1 MTERAKKEQTKKRIE
16 TAALALFQ
24 EKGYSRT
31 TVQEITNAAK
41 VAKGTFFNYFPTK
54 DSIMQSL
61 ATERLHSVIPY
72 VRQPH
77 LRNRPLSVRLRSYLQ
92 YILDDYDQYPALTIE
107 MWNHVLKEE
116 SLLFSHWEELLQTA
130 KAQGEIALSVPID
143 TWSHIIHS
151 LISHG
156 IHTFA
161 TEPSKKRLL
170 ANVMTLVEAS
180 LDAIIEK
187 RSHSFMKK
195 LLILGGGYGGM
206 RVLQR
211 LLPNELPEDVEV
223 TLVDRLPYHCLKTEY
238 YALAAGTAADHHL
251 RVEFPEDPRLNVK
264 YGTITNIN
272 LSDKTVELDH
282 EEELSYDTLIIG
294 LGCEDK
300 YHNVPGAQEY
310 THSIQ
315 TMGATRKT
323 YETLNNVRPNGVVSI
338 VGAGLSGVELAS
350 ELRESRPDLTIK
362 LFDRGEIILSMFP
375 RKLSTYVQN
384 WFIDHGV
391 DVINKSNIT
400 KVEEDALYNHDE
412 RIACD
417 AIIWTAGVQP
427 VEVVRNLD
435 VEKDN
440 QGRIKLTPQHFL
452 PSDEN
457 VFVVGD
463 CASLPHAPSAQLA
476 EGQAEQIVTIL
487 KKQWKGEPLPEE
499 LPKIKLKGV
508 LGSLG
513 KKHGFGL
520 MGERTLLGRVP
531 RVLKS
536 GVLWM
541 YKYHSG
547 S

>member
-1 MTERAKKEQTKKRIE
+1 MNERAKKVKTRERIE
-16 TAALALFQ
+16 QSALALFR
-24 EKGYSRT
+24 EKGFSRT
-31 TVQEITNAAK
+31 TVQEITKAAK
-41 VAKGTFFNYFPTK
+41 VAKGTFFNHFPTK

-61 ATERLHSVIPY
+61 ARDLLEEVMPY
-72 VRQPH
+72 VQQPH
-77 LRNRPLSVRLRSYLQ
+77 LINRPLSIRIRSYLQ
-92 YILDDYDQYPALTIE
+92 FILTDFDQYPALTIE
-107 MWNHVLKEE
+107 MWNHVLKEQ
-116 SLLFSHWEELLQTA
+116 SLLFTHWHELLQDAQTKGEVHSTA
-130 KAQGEIALSVPID
+130 SVY
-143 TWSHIIHS
+143 TWTHIIHS

-156 IHTFA
+156 IQTFA
-161 TEPSKKRLL
+161 TEPTKARLL
-170 ANVMTLVEAS
+170 DKVMTLVDTS
-180 LDAIIEK
+180 LEAIIEK
-187 RSHSFMKK
+187 RGYSFMKK
-195 LLILGGGYGGM
+195 LVILGGGYGGM

-211 LLPNELPEDVEV
+211 LLPEGLPEDVEI
-223 TLVDRLPYHCLKTEY
+223 TLIDRLPYHCLKTEY

-251 RVEFPEDPRLNVK
+251 RVSFPEDARLTIK
-264 YGTITNIN
+264 YGTISNIN
-272 LSDKTVELDH
+272 LVEKTVELS
-282 EEELSYDTLIIG
+282 EGEFIPYDKLIVG

-300 YHNVPGAQEY
+300 YHNVPGAAEF

-315 TMGATRKT
+315 TMDKTRRT
-323 YETLNNVRPNGVVSI
+323 YETLNNIRPNGVVSI

-400 KVEEDALYNHDE
+400 KVEEGILYNHDE
-412 RIACD
+412 AIHCD

-427 VEVVRNLD
+427 VEVIRKLE
-435 VEKDN
+435 VEKDP
-440 QGRIKLTPQHFL
+440 QGRVVLTAQHFL
-452 PSDEN
+452 PNNED

-476 EGQAEQIVTIL
+476 EGQAEQIVMIL
-487 KKQWKGEPLPEE
+487 KKQWAGEPLPEE
-499 LPKIKLKGV
+499 LPRIKLKGV

>member
-1 MTERAKKEQTKKRIE
+1 MTERAKKEQTKERIE
-16 TAALALFQ
+16 KAALALFR
-24 EKGYSRT
+24 EKGYTRT
-31 TVQEITNAAK
+31 TVQEITNAAN

-61 ATERLHSVIPY
+61 ANERLQGVMPY
-72 VRQPH
+72 VRQSH
-77 LRNRPLSVRLRSYLQ
+77 LKYRPLPVRLRSYLQ
-92 YILDDYDQYPALTIE
+92 FILVDFDQYPALTIE
-107 MWNHVLKEE
+107 MWNHVLKER
-116 SLLFSHWEELLQTA
+116 SLLFSHWEELLQSAKIRGELETTA
-130 KAQGEIALSVPID
+130 SVE
-143 TWSHIIHS
+143 TWGHIIHS

-161 TEPSKKRLL
+161 TEPSKARLL
-170 ANVMTLVEAS
+170 TNVMTLVEAS

-187 RSHSFMKK
+187 RGHSLMKK
-195 LLILGGGYGGM
+195 LVILGGGYGGM
-206 RVLQR
+206 RMLQR

-223 TLVDRLPYHCLKTEY
+223 TLIDQLPYHCLKTEY

-251 RVEFPEDPRLNVK
+251 RVEFPEDARLTIK
-264 YGTITNIN
+264 YGTITNVN
-272 LSDKTVELDH
+272 LEEMKVELEDGDQV
-282 EEELSYDTLIIG
+282 SYDKLVIG

-300 YHNVPGAQEY
+300 YHNVPGAKEF

-315 TMGATRKT
+315 TMGATRRT
-323 YETLNNVRPNGVVSI
+323 YEALNNVRPNGVVSI

-350 ELRESRPDLTIK
+350 ELRESRPDLTVK
-362 LFDRGEIILSMFP
+362 LFDRGDIILSMFP

-384 WFIDHGV
+384 WFVDHGV
-391 DVINKSNIT
+391 DVINNSNIT
-400 KVEEDALYNHDE
+400 KVEPGALYNHDE
-412 RIACD
+412 RIDCD

-435 VEKDN
+435 VEKDS
-440 QGRIKLTPQHFL
+440 QGRVVLTPQHFL
-452 PSDEN
+452 PTDEN

-487 KKQWKGEPLPEE
+487 KKQWNGEPLPEE
-499 LPKIKLKGV
+499 LPRIKLKGV

-541 YKYHSG
+541 YKHHSG
-547 S
+547 A